1 MKAGSGTPVRRPA
14 AEPAVFLE
22 PGDDHP
28 NAPCAPGELAA
39 RLRVSQGDIAGWIAD
54 GCPAQPDGRLDPYA
68 VSNWLSWGRL
78 DRCPVL
84 ARRWSAWLR
93 WFTTTGRPCRIVVRR
108 AQSCLLPVE
117 RPLRW
122 LVPEPGDAPGQ
133 QVLAR
138 QWDEGEPVAGCRLL
152 ERAPDRE
159 HRWTAEDEL
168 ALEAQAAEPRD
179 RAVFEGLLR
188 ELAASFTYAYRR
200 HRPGEA
206 VTTTGT
212 CLDLAR
218 LCGEELTRLGR
229 PWRLVSGVVAHRG
242 LANAHFW
249 VEADDGPAG
258 WIPLDP
264 TIPAV
269 ARMLGTDWGAV
280 VPMAVGRH
288 DARRIRV
295 AAAPGP
301 VGDDLGGIG
310 GRLDAGGDEGL
321 YCTDW
326 AIGDCGWS
334 IAAA

>member
-1 MKAGSGTPVRRPA
+1 M
-14 AEPAVFLE
+14 FLE

-28 NAPCAPGELAA
+28 NAPCLAA
-39 RLRVSQGDIAGWIAD
+39 EIASRLRVAESDLAAWIAD
-54 GCPAQPDGRLDPYA
+54 GCPALSDGRLDPYG
-68 VSNWLSWGRL
+68 VSNWLSWGHL
-78 DRCPVL
+78 DRCPAL

-108 AQSCLLPVE
+108 AQSCLLPE
-117 RPLRW
+117 ARALRW
-122 LVPEPGDAPGQ
+122 QVPEPGDAPGQ
-133 QVLAR
+133 RVLAR
-138 QWDEGEPVAGCRLL
+138 QWDEGEPGEACRLL
-152 ERAPDRE
+152 ERAPARE
-159 HRWTAEDEL
+159 HRWMAEDEL
-168 ALEAQAAEPRD
+168 ALEPQAAEPRD
-179 RAVFEGLLR
+179 RAMFEGLLS

-200 HRPGEA
+200 HRPGEP

-218 LCGEELTRLGR
+218 LCGAALTRLGR

-249 VEADDGPAG
+249 VEVDDGPAG

-269 ARMLGTDWGAV
+269 ARMLGADWRAT
-280 VPMAVGRH
+280 VPLAVGRH

-295 AAAPGP
+295 AAAIGP
-301 VGDDLGGIG
+301 IGDDLGGIG
-310 GRLDAGGDEGL
+310 GRLDAGGDEAI

-326 AIGDCGWS
+326 AIGECGWS

>member
-1 MKAGSGTPVRRPA
+1 MTRARTSARRLGVDPS
-14 AEPAVFLE
+14 VFLE

-28 NAPCAPGELAA
+28 NAPCPVAEIAS
-39 RLRVSQGDIAGWIAD
+39 RLRVAEGDVAAWIVD
-54 GCPAQPDGRLDPYA
+54 GCPALPDGRLDPYV

-78 DRCPVL
+78 ERCPAL
-84 ARRWSAWLR
+84 ARRWHAWLR
-93 WFTTTGRPCRIVVRR
+93 WFTTTGRPCRVVVRR
-108 AQSCLLPVE
+108 AQTCLLPASRAV
-117 RPLRW
+117 RW
-122 LVPEPGDAPGQ
+122 QVPEPGDDPGQ
-133 QVLAR
+133 RVLAR
-138 QWDEGEPVAGCRLL
+138 QWDEGEPGGGCRLL
-152 ERAPDRE
+152 ERAPARE

-168 ALEAQAAEPRD
+168 ALEPRAVEPRD
-179 RAVFEGLLR
+179 RTLFEGLLSG
-188 ELAASFTYAYRR
+188 LAATFTYAYRR
-200 HRPGEA
+200 HRPGEP
-206 VTTTGT
+206 VTNTGT

-218 LCGEELTRLGR
+218 LCGDELTRLGR

-269 ARMLGTDWGAV
+269 ARMLGADWRTM
-280 VPMAVGRH
+280 VPLAVGRH

-295 AAAPGP
+295 AASAGP
-301 VGDDLGGIG
+301 VGEDLGGIG
-310 GRLDAGGDEGL
+310 GRLDAGGDEAI

-326 AIGDCGWS
+326 AIGECGWS

>member
-1 MKAGSGTPVRRPA
+1 MTRARTSVRRLDADPS
-14 AEPAVFLE
+14 VFLE

-28 NAPCAPGELAA
+28 NAPCPAA
-39 RLRVSQGDIAGWIAD
+39 EIAGRLRVSESDVAAWIAD
-54 GCPAQPDGRLDPYA
+54 GCPALSDGRLDPYV

-78 DRCPVL
+78 DRCPAL
-84 ARRWSAWLR
+84 ARRWNAWLR
-93 WFTTTGRPCRIVVRR
+93 WFTTTGRPCRIVVQR
-108 AQSCLLPVE
+108 AQTCLLPVA
-117 RPLRW
+117 RSLHW
-122 LVPEPGDAPGQ
+122 QVPEPGDAPGQ
-133 QVLAR
+133 HVLAR
-138 QWDEGEPVAGCRLL
+138 QWDEGEPGEGCRLL
-152 ERAPDRE
+152 ERAPARE

-168 ALEAQAAEPRD
+168 ALEPQAAEPRD
-179 RAVFEGLLR
+179 RAMFEGLLS

-200 HRPGEA
+200 HRPGEP

-218 LCGEELTRLGR
+218 LCGDALTRLGR
-229 PWRLVSGVVAHRG
+229 PWRLVAGVVAHRG

-269 ARMLGTDWGAV
+269 ARMLGADWRTL
-280 VPMAVGRH
+280 VPLAVGRH

-295 AAAPGP
+295 AATAGP

-310 GRLDAGGDEGL
+310 GRLDATGDEAI

-326 AIGDCGWS
+326 AIGECGWS

>member
-1 MKAGSGTPVRRPA
+1 
-14 AEPAVFLE
+14 VFLE

-28 NAPCAPGELAA
+28 NAPCPPAEIAS
-39 RLRVSQGDIAGWIAD
+39 RLRVAGSDLAAWLAE
-54 GCPAQPDGRLDPYA
+54 GCPVQPDGRLDPYA

-78 DRCPVL
+78 ERCPVL

-93 WFTTTGRPCRIVVRR
+93 WFTTTGRPCRILVQR
-108 AQSCLLPVE
+108 AQTCMLPVP
-117 RPLRW
+117 RALHW
-122 LVPEPGDAPGQ
+122 QVPEPGDAPGQ
-133 QVLAR
+133 RVLAR
-138 QWDEGEPVAGCRLL
+138 QWDEGEPGECCRLL
-152 ERAPDRE
+152 ERASARE

-168 ALEAQAAEPRD
+168 ALEPQTAEPRD
-179 RAVFEGLLR
+179 RATFERLVDGLAG
-188 ELAASFTYAYRR
+188 EFIYAYRR
-200 HRPGEA
+200 HRPGDPVA
-206 VTTTGT
+206 TTGT

-218 LCGEELTRLGR
+218 LCGEALTRMGR

-269 ARMLGTDWGAV
+269 ARMLGADWRAAV
-280 VPMAVGRH
+280 PLAVGRH

-295 AAAPGP
+295 AAATGP

-310 GRLDAGGDEGL
+310 GRLDADGDDAL

-326 AIGDCGWS
+326 AIGECGWS